1 MAKRIVVNAGIS
13 EARVGV
19 QEGSLL
25 TDLYVERHRQR
36 SIVGSVYKGV
46 VTNVLPGMQAA
57 FVDIGLQKDAFLYAG
72 DYTTNLGD
80 YARGMLAG
88 GEDEGD
94 AGDADVDVDEAEPR
108 REATTPIEDMLRK
121 GQDVL
126 VQVSKESLGTK
137 GARITSFIS
146 LPGRYVVYM
155 PQASHVGVSR
165 RIRDEQERDRLR
177 ATLRSLPLPPGG
189 FILRTNAEG
198 KGEAEFAADVEFL
211 SRLWAQIQARYEQT
225 PAPAALHE
233 EGDLIFR
240 VVRDLFSPEVDE
252 FVIDDKEV
260 HDKCL
265 DYVEALVPALAGRVR
280 LHDDRQPV
288 FEAFGIEKDIEKA
301 LRRRVW
307 LKSGGYIVIDHTE
320 ALVSIDVNT
329 GKYVGKRDF
338 EQTVLKINLESVGEI
353 VRQIRLRDLGGI
365 IIIDFIDMEREEH
378 REQVYKAV
386 KQALVEDKA
395 RTNVLEISELGLVE
409 MTRKRVR
416 QDLRALLS
424 VACPTCKGGGVI
436 KSDATLAA
444 EIFRAVRAKA
454 AGGEENGER
463 EVVVRVHPDVSRY
476 LEGDGRD
483 GIERLAASLGR
494 KVTVQAIQHHG
505 DREGYEIRLR
515 GGGGGGA

>member
-1 MAKRIVVNAGIS
+1 VRKRIVVNAGLT
-13 EARVGV
+13 ETRVGV
-19 QEGSLL
+19 QEGNLL
-25 TDLYVERHRQR
+25 TELYLERHRNR

-80 YARGMLAG
+80 LAGAMLAG
-88 GEDEGD
+88 GDEE
-94 AGDADVDVDEAEPR
+94 GDADVDIEELEPR
-108 REATTPIEDMLRK
+108 RETVPIEDVLHK
-121 GQDVL
+121 DQTVL

-146 LPGRYVVYM
+146 LPGRYLVYM
-155 PQASHVGVSR
+155 PQARHIGVSR
-165 RIRDEQERDRLR
+165 RIHDDRERERLR
-177 ATLRSLPLPPGG
+177 AALRSVNLPAGG

-198 KGEAEFAADVEFL
+198 KTESEFAADVEFL
-211 SRLWAQIQARYEQT
+211 TRLWAQVQARFEQAA
-225 PAPAALHE
+225 APAVLHE
-233 EGDLIFR
+233 EGDLTFR

-252 FVIDDKEV
+252 FVVDSREV
-260 HDKCL
+260 YDKCAG
-265 DYVEALVPALAGRVR
+265 YVEALVPALRDRVR
-280 LHDDRQPV
+280 LWEEPTPI
-288 FEAFGIEKDIEKA
+288 FEALGIEKDIEKA

-338 EQTVLKINLESVGEI
+338 EQTVLKINLEAVGEV

-365 IIIDFIDMEREEH
+365 IIIDFIDMESAEH
-378 REQVYKAV
+378 REQVYR
-386 KQALVEDKA
+386 ALKRALAEDKA

-416 QDLRALLS
+416 QDLRSLLS
-424 VACPTCKGGGVI
+424 VMCPTCKGSGTT

-444 EIFRAVRAKA
+444 EIFRGVQAKA
-454 AGGEENGER
+454 ATAEEANGR
-463 EVVVRVHPDVSRY
+463 EVVIRVHPDLGRY
-476 LEGDGRD
+476 FEGDGQESL
-483 GIERLAASLGR
+483 ERLARVLDR
-494 KVTVQAIQHHG
+494 KITVQPNYA
-505 DREGYEIRLR
+505 DREGYEVRLR
-515 GGGGGGA
+515 GGAPQ